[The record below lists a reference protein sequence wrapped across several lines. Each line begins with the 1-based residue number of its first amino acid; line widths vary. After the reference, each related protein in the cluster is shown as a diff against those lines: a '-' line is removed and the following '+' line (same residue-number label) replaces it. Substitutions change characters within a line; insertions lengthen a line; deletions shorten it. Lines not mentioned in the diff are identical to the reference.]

1 MLYTAK
7 YSLISRV
14 LCYVNA
20 FRSSTQKCSASENL
34 KAKLIGETNRT
45 LRHALQREDAHELAL
60 RVVPDTAGDHAVAGR
75 QQLLQLARFRGGVQA
90 KNIAALELFP

>member
-20 FRSSTQKCSASENL
+20 FRSRECTQKCGASENL
-34 KAKLIGETNRT
+34 KAKLIGRT